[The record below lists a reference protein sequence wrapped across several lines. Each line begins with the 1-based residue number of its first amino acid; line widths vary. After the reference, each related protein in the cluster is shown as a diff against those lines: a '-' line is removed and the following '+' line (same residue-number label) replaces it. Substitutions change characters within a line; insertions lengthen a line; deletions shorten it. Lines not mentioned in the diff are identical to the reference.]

1 MRAAAVAAASLMA
14 VLMLPSAAKAL
25 YLFEP
30 TVVGTS
36 IHGPV
41 EVGAGDF
48 DGDGD
53 SDLVTLTKTGTDVE
67 VRLRGPDGTF
77 AQPVTYASGSVDAR
91 GVVVADFNGD
101 GDPDIAKSAA
111 DVNNVSILLGDEAPG
126 GLSPGGGF
134 EAPITYSTAAAS
146 AGIAAGDFDGDADL
160 DLAVADVADNEVDI
174 LRGKGDGTFA
184 AGGSL
189 WCVADPRDVV
199 VGNFNSDQDPDLAV
213 ATNGPD
219 VAVFKGSWGTKFH
232 GATTLTGGSGQSDIA
247 SGDVNGDADPDLVV
261 ANSNDDTVSLFLGEA
276 GTVFAGAQNLAVGD
290 NPHGSAIRDFDIDG
304 DQDVAVANFNSN
316 NVSILPNQGT
326 GNLGPAVNFASGAT
340 PAELLAGEFGGDP
353 RPDIVVPNLFDG
365 EISLLLGGSDPKA
378 AFQARIVVEPVS
390 GNVRYQC
397 PGGPVTQLTALRELP
412 LNCIIFASDGRVRIT
427 TADEAGAEQTAEFY
441 GGDFRIT
448 QVVEGSNAAG
458 TAKAKKKKKAKD
470 KGPRRTITVLS
481 LYGPKLDCPDAKSG
495 AASSGPVAHA
505 SARKRGLWGSGRG
518 RFRTKGSRSS
528 ATVRGTTWNVTDTC
542 NGTLTQVTEGSVTV
556 RDFTLRRTVIVRA
569 GESYLAS
576 NRKPRRVK
584 KR

>member
-1 MRAAAVAAASLMA
+1 M
-14 VLMLPSAAKAL
+14 
-25 YLFEP
+25 
-30 TVVGTS
+30 
-36 IHGPV
+36 
-41 EVGAGDF
+41 
-48 DGDGD
+48 
-53 SDLVTLTKTGTDVE
+53 
-67 VRLRGPDGTF
+67 
-77 AQPVTYASGSVDAR
+77 
-91 GVVVADFNGD
+91 
-101 GDPDIAKSAA
+101 
-111 DVNNVSILLGDEAPG
+111 
-126 GLSPGGGF
+126 
-134 EAPITYSTAAAS
+134 
-146 AGIAAGDFDGDADL
+146 
-160 DLAVADVADNEVDI
+160 
-174 LRGKGDGTFA
+174 
-184 AGGSL
+184 
-189 WCVADPRDVV
+189 
-199 VGNFNSDQDPDLAV
+199 
-213 ATNGPD
+213 
-219 VAVFKGSWGTKFH
+219 
-232 GATTLTGGSGQSDIA
+232 
-247 SGDVNGDADPDLVV
+247 
-261 ANSNDDTVSLFLGEA
+261 SLFLGEA

-326 GNLGPAVNFASGAT
+326 GNFGPAVNFASGAT

-458 TAKAKKKKKAKD
+458 TAKAKKKKKKAKD

-495 AASSGPVAHA
+495 SASSGPVAHA